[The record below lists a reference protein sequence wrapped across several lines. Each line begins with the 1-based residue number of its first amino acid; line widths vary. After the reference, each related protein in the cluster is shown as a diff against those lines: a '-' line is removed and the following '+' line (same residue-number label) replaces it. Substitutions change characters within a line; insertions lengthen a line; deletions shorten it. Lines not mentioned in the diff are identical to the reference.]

1 MTTKPTPRKRRRN
14 RHSVSP
20 GMHLGS
26 AIFSG
31 IVNGAIGLLFVL
43 SSGSQGPE
51 PAQPVETSTIF
62 CRYIDN
68 GRLFQ
73 TEVSAPDWQTAEEI
87 VCGAQVRDVRLSPLL
102 LEGARLILDD
112 TSNPVLLAQRESCSC
127 SQEERVPILQDLS
140 IVEAPRL
147 GTEQKKYALPTI
159 INVKEE
165 AQANTVTTEKT
176 NPVKKNDKPVKKEPT
191 LDDLLTAAEFDP
203 ARPESNYDMSGSR
216 DGSRLSNSATGQG
229 DPYLQKIKAML
240 DNTMEAPASV
250 PQSQLRKLSAVAWL
264 RISDN
269 GIVTSWGF
277 DKKSGNAAFDKMIEM
292 TLKQFMM
299 GGTKRFAPPPAQW
312 RFKDIPF
319 RVEGKN
325 IK

>member
-1 MTTKPTPRKRRRN
+1 MR
-14 RHSVSP
+14 
-20 GMHLGS
+20 LGS
-26 AIFSG
+26 MIFSG
-31 IVNGAIGLLFVL
+31 LVNGAIALLFIL
-43 SSGSQGPE
+43 SSGSQAPE
-51 PAQPVETSTIF
+51 MAQPVEVSKIF

-68 GRLFQ
+68 GKLYQ
-73 TEVSAPDWQTAEEI
+73 TEIAAPDWQTAEEI
-87 VCGAQVRDVRLSPLL
+87 ICGAQMRDVRLSPILF
-102 LEGARLILDD
+102 EGARLVIGD
-112 TSNPVLLAQRESCSC
+112 TGNPVMLAQRESCSC

-147 GTEQKKYALPTI
+147 GTEEKKYALPTI
-159 INVKEE
+159 INVQEQ
-165 AQANTVTTEKT
+165 ADANTVTTEKT
-176 NPVKKNDKPVKKEPT
+176 DAKRPTKPVKKEPT
-191 LDDLLTAAEFDP
+191 LDDLLSAAEFDP
-203 ARPESNYDMSGSR
+203 ARPVSNYDMSGSR

-229 DPYLQKIKAML
+229 DPYLQKIKAKL

-250 PQSQLRKLSAVAWL
+250 PQSQLRKLSAVAWV

-299 GGTKRFAPPPAQW
+299 GGTQRFAPPPAQW
-312 RFKDIPF
+312 KFKDIPF
-319 RVEGKN
+319 KVEGKN